1 MEFLASLTRSHGIR
15 VESQVGVEECSLAV
29 GEVVGH
35 EHVLSGSRM
44 NKAIVLF
51 LSSVDKADLAIQH
64 GVVIRDSLIP
74 VHPLSSPSRK
84 ILLSNVPPFLSDAQI
99 IKELSSFGKVVSPI
113 KKLPVGCKSPK
124 LKHLLSFRRQVYMVL
139 SGHRSE
145 LDVKFNFTVGSFSYL
160 VYVTSNVSI
169 KCFRCGKVGHQR
181 QDCTNDRSG
190 NAGQAGQSTAQAEV
204 AAAADS
210 AERTSEATTSKS
222 NTADS
227 PVISP
232 TTDSHTDETPATKS
246 NETESPVIETL
257 ITGPNVPTP
266 STAEPSESDTPA
278 AEVPASLA
286 EHSPETPVET
296 GLRADGAGVEEANR
310 SKPVYK
316 PESAEAVPGPFSGG
330 SDTGLNQN
338 AHPLDEMINK
348 EVAEME
354 TEFKKPTC
362 KRKSKDKENNSVK
375 VKKGESGTEGASEAE
390 GYSSDSSWS
399 ECSQTDVPTVV
410 YTAEEIMLFLLK
422 TKGQRD
428 VRVVD
433 YFPNKQQ
440 FVRDGTFWM
449 REGEI
454 PKPECYRLRQRV
466 SEVRKELRNANVAS

>member
-99 IKELSSFGKVVSPI
+99 TKELSSFGKVVSPI

-232 TTDSHTDETPATKS
+232 TTDSHADETPATKS

-296 GLRADGAGVEEANR
+296 GLRADGAGVEEAYR
-310 SKPVYK
+310 SKCINLSQPRPY
-316 PESAEAVPGPFSGG
+316 
-330 SDTGLNQN
+330 
-338 AHPLDEMINK
+338 LDLFQ
-348 EVAEME
+348 V
-354 TEFKKPTC
+354 
-362 KRKSKDKENNSVK
+362 V
-375 VKKGESGTEGASEAE
+375 
-390 GYSSDSSWS
+390 
-399 ECSQTDVPTVV
+399 QTQV
-410 YTAEEIMLFLLK
+410 
-422 TKGQRD
+422 
-428 VRVVD
+428 
-433 YFPNKQQ
+433 
-440 FVRDGTFWM
+440 
-449 REGEI
+449 
-454 PKPECYRLRQRV
+454 
-466 SEVRKELRNANVAS
+466 